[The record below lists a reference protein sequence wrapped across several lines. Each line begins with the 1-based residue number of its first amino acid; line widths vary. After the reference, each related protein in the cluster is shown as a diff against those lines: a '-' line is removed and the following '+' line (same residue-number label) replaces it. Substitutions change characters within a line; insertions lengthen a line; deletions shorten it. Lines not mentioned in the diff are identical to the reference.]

1 VFVAIM
7 LGPVVGARDK
17 FPPFLPL
24 PLVLTPVLTIF
35 LCLLICLYPRYP
47 REGRQHF
54 LISPRARAADFSPLG
69 DPGDEIDELS
79 LRCAILSRILYW
91 KTLFLKISLA
101 LSMLAVVAGAL
112 LVLFM
117 HFRPA

>member
-1 VFVAIM
+1 MSQDADPAQRFRNIAAAFTDSIRVTDFKANVALVFVAIM

-54 LISPRARAADFSPLG
+54 LISPRARAA
-69 DPGDEIDELS
+69 
-79 LRCAILSRILYW
+79 R
-91 KTLFLKISLA
+91 
-101 LSMLAVVAGAL
+101 
-112 LVLFM
+112 
-117 HFRPA
+117 